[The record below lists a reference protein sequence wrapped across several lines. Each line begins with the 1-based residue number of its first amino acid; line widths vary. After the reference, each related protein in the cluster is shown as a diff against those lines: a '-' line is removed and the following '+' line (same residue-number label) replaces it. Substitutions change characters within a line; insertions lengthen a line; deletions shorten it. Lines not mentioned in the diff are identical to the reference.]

1 MLSVTGLFH
10 PKASCC
16 WSQQMK
22 LLMTFIPLA
31 TKYWATDKFWKE
43 KKWLGKHAQ
52 LLKNR
57 YHVAIQWKQ
66 LMFYRKTQE
75 RSTETEQRYWT
86 CTCLPSP
93 TCWIPAITSS
103 FSYSVF
109 SLSFF
114 FLRKRIS
121 ATLKVTSLKISLFV
135 FGWSGW
141 CLPVMSFPFSVDR
154 SSLTLLTRWERW
166 MDGGGEATSA
176 NQIWW
181 EVEFWNLRLPI
192 GQSFLIAEEG
202 QNNFSLYWCVDGKNR
217 NEVTFLLLYSTF
229 FFLRKK
235 C

>member
-1 MLSVTGLFH
+1 METANV
-10 PKASCC
+10 
-16 WSQQMK
+16 
-22 LLMTFIPLA
+22 
-31 TKYWATDKFWKE
+31 
-43 KKWLGKHAQ
+43 
-52 LLKNR
+52 LLKNTR
-57 YHVAIQWKQ
+57 TFTRNWTAILDVHLPPFTYLLNPSDHVAM
-66 LMFYRKTQE
+66 LVFR
-75 RSTETEQRYWT
+75 
-86 CTCLPSP
+86 
-93 TCWIPAITSS
+93 
-103 FSYSVF
+103 VF
-109 SLSFF
+109 SLLF

-202 QNNFSLYWCVDGKNR
+202 QKYFSLYWCVDGKNR
-217 NEVTFLLLYSTF
+217 NEITFLLLYSTF
-229 FFLRKK
+229 FLRKK
-235 C
+235 R